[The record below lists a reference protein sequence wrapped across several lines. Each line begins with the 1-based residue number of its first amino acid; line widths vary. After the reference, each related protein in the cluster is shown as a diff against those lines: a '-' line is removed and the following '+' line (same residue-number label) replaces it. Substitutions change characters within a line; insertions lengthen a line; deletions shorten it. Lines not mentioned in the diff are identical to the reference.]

1 MKPGGFVACIL
12 GDVRNG
18 NGELLDLIGDCRR
31 AFSDAGFVYYDR
43 ITFVKSSGTAA
54 LRAASYW
61 RNKKLVGRAEVALIF
76 KTP

>member
-1 MKPGGFVACIL
+1 MKPEAYVACVL

-31 AFSDAGFVYYDR
+31 AFSEAGMTYHDR

-54 LRAASYW
+54 LRAANAW
-61 RNKKLVGRAEVALIF
+61 RGKKLVQRAEVALIF
-76 KTP
+76 KAP